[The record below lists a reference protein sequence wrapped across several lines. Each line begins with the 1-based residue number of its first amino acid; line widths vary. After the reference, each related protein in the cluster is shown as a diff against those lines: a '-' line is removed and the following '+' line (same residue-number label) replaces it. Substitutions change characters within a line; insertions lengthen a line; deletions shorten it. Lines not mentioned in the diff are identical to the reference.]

1 MSGYFNLQRYGSSF
15 RGAGQFDEGG
25 ERKVKNGV
33 NPTQVPAGTTTMID
47 QQSDQ
52 PSLAST
58 VTSTNS
64 VAVVLRPVDGRKA
77 WSIVFG
83 SFLAHLAVLGNLYA
97 FGIFVVPLSA
107 EFGVSR
113 ADVSLVGT
121 INIAFF
127 YVAGIFAGPLA
138 DRLGVRPVMFAGICM
153 WVLGCFLA
161 SITSALWQQ
170 ILTQGVMVGLG
181 SSCVYWPAI
190 SVVPQWFNIY
200 RGTAVGM
207 AALGAGIG
215 NLIFAL
221 GGQAIIQTL
230 GWRNTLR
237 VLGGAGGGLLLL
249 ALILVERRAPPRKGG
264 GLFDVAKQLIKLG
277 GYRWFLLATFL
288 FQWGFFVPF
297 VHIAAYTKDL
307 GIEATY
313 QGLA

>member
-1 MSGYFNLQRYGSSF
+1 MSGYFNLQRYNSSF
-15 RGAGQFDEGG
+15 RGGSAVFHGSRRTD
-25 ERKVKNGV
+25 KNGV
-33 NPTQVPAGTTTMID
+33 GNTQTPTGDGGMVEQH
-47 QQSDQ
+47 SDQ

-64 VAVVLRPVDGRKA
+64 VAVLRPVDGRKA

-127 YVAGIFAGPLA
+127 YVAGIFSGPLA
-138 DRLGVRPVMFAGICM
+138 DRLGVRPVMFVGICI

-161 SITSALWQQ
+161 SITTALWQQ
-170 ILTQGVMVGLG
+170 ILTQGIMVGLG
-181 SSCVYWPAI
+181 ASFVYWPAI
-190 SVVPQWFNIY
+190 SVVPQWFDKY
-200 RGTAVGM
+200 RGTAVGL

-230 GWRNTLR
+230 GWRDTLR
-237 VLGGAGGGLLLL
+237 VLGGAGGGLLIIALL
-249 ALILVERRAPPRKGG
+249 LVERRAPPRKGG
-264 GLFDVAKQLIKLG
+264 GLFDVGKQLIKLR

-297 VHIAAYTKDL
+297 VHLAAYTKDL